1 MRDMTDKT
9 TGNRPEGEKTIT
21 EEIKA
26 KKDILEKAKKKAASL
41 LEDTEDVL
49 EKPKEAVKEQY
60 RKAAR
65 AAIAK
70 KPAAEHPEEEKD
82 LTKEVLGPSET
93 ISLKDEIAAV
103 ISAADEEERAEFE
116 GHVSAVVNRL
126 RNEIALGCRAEM
138 AKERKKDVAKIRWIV
153 TAGVFFACLTLY
165 TTAMS
170 LNSLGWLNNLDSS
183 VRNMQQLMLQENN
196 AVHNRIREFDRELG
210 TVKSREESGKRIIPD
225 KIPGIPLFGKKTA
238 GTRVLP
244 VITESPLPAQQR
256 PDRSSVADM
265 FRTEVLG
272 KNRAAEQQALEQAAA
287 EQAAEQ
293 QNMAARQMMAEKER
307 VLRETNAEENA
318 AELAVVQQ
326 ARQIAG
332 ITYDMYIKAP
342 LGDRLNILATHF
354 TTNIVLMEYMLKTMA
369 ANSGVKGQLITQ
381 EQVEANLRAI
391 LQTEAG
397 RKMQTA
403 YAVWETL
410 KDDHQSLAEI
420 DRRLVEN
427 RFYGLP
433 FIAAVENAI
442 IQ

>member
-70 KPAAEHPEEEKD
+70 KPAAEHPKEEKD

-183 VRNMQQLMLQENN
+183 VRNMQSLMLQENN
-196 AVHNRIREFDRELG
+196 AVYNRIREFDKKLG
-210 TVKSREESGKRIIPD
+210 TGKIIVETKDCGIPD
-225 KIPGIPLFGKKTA
+225 KIPGIPIFGRKLA
-238 GTRVLP
+238 GVKALP
-244 VITESPLPAQQR
+244 VIAELPMAVQQTEALNRA
-256 PDRSSVADM
+256 
-265 FRTEVLG
+265 
-272 KNRAAEQQALEQAAA
+272 RAAERQALEQAAA

-293 QNMAARQMMAEKER
+293 QNIAARQMMAEKDR
-307 VLRETNAEENA
+307 VARETADAENA
-318 AELAVVQQ
+318 AEQAVVNQ
-326 ARQIAG
+326 AEQIAG
-332 ITYDMYIKAP
+332 ITYDMYIGAP
-342 LGDRLNILATHF
+342 QGDRLNILSTHF
-354 TTNIVLMEYMLKTMA
+354 NTNIVLMEYMLKTMA
-369 ANSGVKGQLITQ
+369 VNSGVKGQFRTQ
-381 EQVEANLRAI
+381 EQIEANLQAI

-397 RKMQTA
+397 RKMQAA

-410 KDDHQSLAEI
+410 KDDYQSLTEI
-420 DRRLVEN
+420 DRRIIEN

-433 FIAAVENAI
+433 FITAVEKAI
-442 IQ
+442 IQE